1 MVAVAGIFLLIDNEI
16 CIEMEFQ
23 IDQAGVVGI
32 VLFIFLLLS
41 LLIYWGY
48 YLFVFI
54 RLAFYTPPKTLNKVQ
69 PVSIVICAK
78 NELENLQKNLPL
90 IMAQDFEEFEVI
102 VVNDHS
108 FDESL
113 LFLKEFA
120 KKHANFK
127 VINLDEEEIIL
138 SGKKFAQTLGIKG
151 AKYELLLFIDADC
164 RPLSNKWL
172 ASMQSNYSDK
182 VELVLGYGAYEKHP
196 GLLNQLIRFDTFQI
210 AMQYLSFSLI
220 GMPYMGV
227 GRNLSYRR
235 TVFFRNKG
243 FGSHNHI
250 RSGDDDLFV
259 NEVSTD
265 KNTTIEIR
273 PESHTLSVPKQ
284 TWVDWFRQKRRH
296 MTTGG
301 LYKASHKF
309 WLGWFYSAQMGSWIC
324 FILLFALQFNWQW
337 MVAILFLKMIIQWA
351 MWWKTSRWLGQK
363 DLMLLSPVLE
373 LLMVFLNLFF
383 SVTNIFVKEPQWK

>member
-1 MVAVAGIFLLIDNEI
+1 
-16 CIEMEFQ
+16 MEFH

-32 VLFIFLLLS
+32 VLFILLMLS

-48 YLFVFI
+48 YLFVFT
-54 RLAFYTPPKTLNKVQ
+54 RLAFYSPPKSLNKVQ
-69 PVSIVICAK
+69 PVSIIICAK

-90 IMAQDFEEFEVI
+90 IMAQEYPEFEVI

-113 LFLKEFA
+113 LFLKDFA
-120 KKHANFK
+120 KLHSNFK

-151 AKYELLLFIDADC
+151 AKYELLLFTDADC
-164 RPLSNKWL
+164 TPVGNKWL
-172 ASMQSNYSDK
+172 ATMQSNYSDK
-182 VELVLGYGAYEKHP
+182 VELVLGYGAYEKSP

-210 AMQYLSFSLI
+210 ALQYFSYSLI

-259 NEVSTD
+259 NEVSNNQ
-265 KNTTIEIR
+265 NTLIEVR
-273 PESHTLSVPKQ
+273 PESHTISVPKK
-284 TWVDWFRQKRRH
+284 TWSDWFRQKRRH

-309 WLGWFYSAQMGSWIC
+309 WLGWFYSAQMISWLC
-324 FILLFALQFNWQW
+324 FILLFAIQYNWQW
-337 MVAILFLKMIIQWA
+337 ILIILFLKMLVQWII
-351 MWWKTSRWLGQK
+351 WWKTSKWLGQK
-363 DLMLLSPVLE
+363 DLLLLSPILE
-373 LLMVFLNLFF
+373 LLMVFFNLFF
-383 SVTNIFVKEPQWK
+383 SVTNLFAKEPQWK

>member
-1 MVAVAGIFLLIDNEI
+1 
-16 CIEMEFQ
+16 MEFH

-32 VLFIFLLLS
+32 VLFILLMLS

-48 YLFVFI
+48 YLFVFT
-54 RLAFYTPPKTLNKVQ
+54 RLAFYNPPKSLNKVQ
-69 PVSIVICAK
+69 PVSIIICAK

-90 IMAQDFEEFEVI
+90 IMAQEYPEFEVI

-120 KKHANFK
+120 KLHSNFK

-151 AKYELLLFIDADC
+151 AKYELLVFTDADC
-164 RPLSNKWL
+164 TPVSNKWL
-172 ASMQSNYSDK
+172 STMQSNYSDK
-182 VELVLGYGAYEKHP
+182 VELVLGYGAYEKRP

-210 AMQYLSFSLI
+210 ALQYFSYSLI

-259 NEVSTD
+259 NEVANNQ
-265 KNTTIEIR
+265 NTLIEVR
-273 PESHTLSVPKQ
+273 PESHTISVPKK
-284 TWVDWFRQKRRH
+284 TWSDWFRQKRRH

-309 WLGWFYSAQMGSWIC
+309 WLGWFYSAQMFSWLC
-324 FILLFALQFNWQW
+324 FILLFALQYNWQW
-337 MVAILFLKMIIQWA
+337 ILIILFLKMLVQWII
-351 MWWKTSRWLGQK
+351 WWKTSKWLGQK
-363 DLMLLSPVLE
+363 DLLLLSPLLE
-373 LLMVFLNLFF
+373 LLMVFFNLFF
-383 SVTNIFVKEPQWK
+383 SVTNLFAKEPQWK